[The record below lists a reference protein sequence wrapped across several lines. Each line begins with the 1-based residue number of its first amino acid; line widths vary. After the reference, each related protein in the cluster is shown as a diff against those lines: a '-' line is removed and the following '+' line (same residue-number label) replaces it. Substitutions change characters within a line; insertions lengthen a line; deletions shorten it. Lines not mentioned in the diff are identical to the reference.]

1 MGPTRAQRSAAK
13 QRVEVP
19 TTSAESA
26 RNGEQTVKYVSG
38 NEHTQVLVQLVVG
51 VPQVGDRT
59 TVSAAVLQGIR
70 DLFEEII
77 QNNFVVSDPE
87 GVAVVKPV
95 PMEIPSYWEMLRF
108 MRDLDIETFN
118 GGTDP
123 VKAYNWRNMLECKF
137 KSMRCPVEF
146 WRDLASCYLRGEA
159 QEWWERVKQRE
170 QVGCVDQ
177 WSFFKEEFTRR
188 YLPEET
194 IDDLE
199 MKFLRLQQGTKT
211 VREYEKEF
219 HSLERFE
226 RRKRGE
232 HELIHKFISGLRV
245 DIRLCCHV
253 RDFDNMIDLVEKAA
267 SLEIGLEEE
276 ARYKRIAQEK
286 EAMGSYGQTGHRR
299 LSGMRNNF
307 QHPLRDKCWLQE
319 IRKIHNRTL
328 VRMKLRNSVTQ
339 AWGHYG
345 VVYMQ

>member
-199 MKFLRLQQGTKT
+199 MKFLRLQQ
-211 VREYEKEF
+211 
-219 HSLERFE
+219 
-226 RRKRGE
+226 
-232 HELIHKFISGLRV
+232 
-245 DIRLCCHV
+245 
-253 RDFDNMIDLVEKAA
+253 A

-286 EAMGSYGQTGHRR
+286 EAMGSYGQTGHSKRR
-299 LSGMRNNF
+299 CQEVTCYRCGVAG
-307 QHPLRDKCWLQE
+307 HIARDCRMPFDGKQE
-319 IRKIHNRTL
+319 
-328 VRMKLRNSVTQ
+328 
-339 AWGHYG
+339 G
-345 VVYMQ
+345 